1 DGTGNV
7 VLGIRAGTVNAET
20 GKTGVLEIGCR
31 TGRAVGLFIQP
42 GRHQHLPHDGRPFR
56 GAGFEHRP
64 DIAAATD
71 DTGRRNVDLEG
82 CFGRDWCGIH
92 HARRDACC
100 CAVNSRGG
108 TGPDSGNR
116 PVYVRSAFHHELY
129 RQRRRNH
136 RCFALGEG
144 TGSQTAPRNAKM
156 THTMRA
162 EKPQKAQGAHAL
174 LVLLV
179 VSFLFGCSKP
189 SDQTRTFKL
198 GLIPGAQEFVD
209 FVMEGHGL
217 LDQVGLKAD
226 KVKSLSP
233 ANLHLMV
240 AERKVDIG
248 FGGFTTMATAR
259 SEGKDIIV
267 IYGVFSP
274 VNMVFVRKDSPIK
287 TLSDLKGKKLGLFG
301 GPGSTTFAFLA
312 VLAKNW
318 YGIDLFHDAELVTAP
333 APALAELL
341 GKGDIDAA
349 LLGTVE
355 SIQTFA
361 QDRYRVLADLS
372 AEYKAHQGGRA
383 PAHVTVATNEEFA
396 KTHGDVVRD
405 YLKAYKGALQYVHAH
420 PEVWDE
426 YAASI
431 KMDNS
436 AERALLREK
445 MGPNLVDQWDAEQ
458 IALQN
463 DYLKLVH
470 NIIGESVL
478 KVVPADLI
486 RNDYTP

>member
-1 DGTGNV
+1 
-7 VLGIRAGTVNAET
+7 
-20 GKTGVLEIGCR
+20 
-31 TGRAVGLFIQP
+31 
-42 GRHQHLPHDGRPFR
+42 
-56 GAGFEHRP
+56 
-64 DIAAATD
+64 
-71 DTGRRNVDLEG
+71 
-82 CFGRDWCGIH
+82 
-92 HARRDACC
+92 
-100 CAVNSRGG
+100 
-108 TGPDSGNR
+108 
-116 PVYVRSAFHHELY
+116 
-129 RQRRRNH
+129 
-136 RCFALGEG
+136 
-144 TGSQTAPRNAKM
+144 M
-156 THTMRA
+156 THAMQTK
-162 EKPQKAQGAHAL
+162 KPQKAQGAHAL

-179 VSFLFGCSKP
+179 ISSLFGCSRAP
-189 SDQTRTFKL
+189 AQGRTFTL

-287 TLSDLKGKKLGLFG
+287 TLSDLKGRKLGIFG
-301 GPGSTTFAFLA
+301 GPSSTTFAFLA
-312 VLAKNW
+312 VIGRNW
-318 YGIDLFHDAELVTAP
+318 YGIDLFHDAQLVTAP
-333 APALAELL
+333 ALALAELL

-349 LLGTVE
+349 LLATVE
-355 SIQTFA
+355 SIETFA
-361 QDRYRVLADLS
+361 QDRYRVLVDLS

-396 KTHGDVVRD
+396 KTHPDIVRD
-405 YLKAYKGALQYVHAH
+405 YLKAYKNTLLYIHAH

-431 KMDNS
+431 QMNDPR
-436 AERALLREK
+436 ERTLLRDK
-445 MGPNLVDQWDAEQ
+445 MGANLVETWDAGQ

-463 DYLKLVH
+463 DYLQLVH
-470 NIIGESVL
+470 NIIGDSVV
-478 KVVPADLI
+478 KVVPTDLI
-486 RNDYTP
+486 RNDYIP

>member
-1 DGTGNV
+1 V
-7 VLGIRAGTVNAET
+7 
-20 GKTGVLEIGCR
+20 
-31 TGRAVGLFIQP
+31 P
-42 GRHQHLPHDGRPFR
+42 
-56 GAGFEHRP
+56 
-64 DIAAATD
+64 
-71 DTGRRNVDLEG
+71 
-82 CFGRDWCGIH
+82 
-92 HARRDACC
+92 
-100 CAVNSRGG
+100 
-108 TGPDSGNR
+108 
-116 PVYVRSAFHHELY
+116 
-129 RQRRRNH
+129 
-136 RCFALGEG
+136 
-144 TGSQTAPRNAKM
+144 
-156 THTMRA
+156 
-162 EKPQKAQGAHAL
+162 

-179 VSFLFGCSKP
+179 FLSFSCARKP
-189 SDQTRTFKL
+189 SDSRTFKL

-233 ANLHLMV
+233 ANLHLML

-259 SEGKDIIV
+259 NEGKDLIV

-287 TLSDLKGKKLGLFG
+287 TLSDLKGKKLGAFG

-312 VLAKNW
+312 VLARNW
-318 YGIDLFHDAELVTAP
+318 YGIDLFHDAEIVTAP

-355 SIQTFA
+355 SIEEFA
-361 QDRYRVLADLS
+361 RDRYRVLVDLS

-383 PAHVTVATNEEFA
+383 PAHVIVATNEEFA
-396 KTHGDVVRD
+396 KNHGDIVRD
-405 YLKAYKGALQYVHAH
+405 YLKAYKNTLMYVHAH

-431 KMDNS
+431 QMDDPKQ
-436 AERALLREK
+436 RALLREK
-445 MGPNLVDQWDAEQ
+445 MGANLVETWDANQ

-463 DYLKLVH
+463 DYLNLVH
-470 NIIGESVL
+470 NIIGDSVV
-478 KVVPADLI
+478 KVVPQDLI

>member
-1 DGTGNV
+1 MTTGMRRSLIV
-7 VLGIRAGTVNAET
+7 LILFLSGCARTAEPDSSRSRTFTLGIT
-20 GKTGVLEIGCR
+20 
-31 TGRAVGLFIQP
+31 
-42 GRHQHLPHDGRPFR
+42 
-56 GAGFEHRP
+56 
-64 DIAAATD
+64 
-71 DTGRRNVDLEG
+71 
-82 CFGRDWCGIH
+82 
-92 HARRDACC
+92 
-100 CAVNSRGG
+100 S
-108 TGPDSGNR
+108 
-116 PVYVRSAFHHELY
+116 
-129 RQRRRNH
+129 
-136 RCFALGEG
+136 
-144 TGSQTAPRNAKM
+144 
-156 THTMRA
+156 
-162 EKPQKAQGAHAL
+162 
-174 LVLLV
+174 
-179 VSFLFGCSKP
+179 
-189 SDQTRTFKL
+189 
-198 GLIPGAQEFVD
+198 GAQEFVD

-248 FGGFTTMATAR
+248 YGGFTTMATAR

-274 VNMVFVRKDSPIK
+274 VNMVFVQKDSPIK
-287 TLSDLKGKKLGLFG
+287 TLTDLKGKKLGVFG

-318 YGIDLFHDAELVTAP
+318 YGIDLFKDAELVTAP

-361 QDRYRVLADLS
+361 QDRYRVLVDLS

-396 KTHGDVVRD
+396 KAHPDIVRD
-405 YLKAYKGALQYVHAH
+405 YLKAYKAGLEYVHTH

-426 YAASI
+426 YATSI
-431 KMDNS
+431 KMEDP
-436 AERALLREK
+436 AQRKLLREK
-445 MGPNLVDQWDAEQ
+445 MEPNLVERWDADQ

-470 NIIGESVL
+470 SIIGDSVL
-478 KVVPADLI
+478 KVVPTDLI
-486 RNDYTP
+486 RNDYAP

>member
-1 DGTGNV
+1 M
-7 VLGIRAGTVNAET
+7 
-20 GKTGVLEIGCR
+20 R
-31 TGRAVGLFIQP
+31 TGMLSNQSSNSWNRDIPLLTRRGMHLSKHVPHSFVAALAGVCVLLLFV
-42 GRHQHLPHDGRPFR
+42 
-56 GAGFEHRP
+56 AG
-64 DIAAATD
+64 
-71 DTGRRNVDLEG
+71 
-82 CFGRDWCGIH
+82 
-92 HARRDACC
+92 
-100 CAVNSRGG
+100 CAP
-108 TGPDSGNR
+108 TAQPDS
-116 PVYVRSAFHHELY
+116 
-129 RQRRRNH
+129 
-136 RCFALGEG
+136 
-144 TGSQTAPRNAKM
+144 
-156 THTMRA
+156 
-162 EKPQKAQGAHAL
+162 PQ
-174 LVLLV
+174 
-179 VSFLFGCSKP
+179 F
-189 SDQTRTFKL
+189 RTFKL
-198 GLIPGAQEFVD
+198 GITSGAQEFVD

-287 TLSDLKGKKLGLFG
+287 TLTDLKGKKLGVFG

-372 AEYKAHQGGRA
+372 AEYRAHQGGRA

-396 KTHGDVVRD
+396 TSHPDIVRD
-405 YLKAYKGALQYVHAH
+405 YLKAYKNALQYVHAH

-426 YAASI
+426 YAESI
-431 KMDNS
+431 KMSNA

-445 MGPNLVDQWDAEQ
+445 MGPNLVEQWDAQQ

-470 NIIGESVL
+470 DIIGDSVL
-478 KVVPADLI
+478 KIVPPDLI